1 MPEKVDDF
9 FVNTINSLL
18 KGFEPVVIETEELMH
33 ALEELPPLDE
43 SSFKTKIDEIV
54 SAYTQG
60 RDTES
65 FGSL

>member
-1 MPEKVDDF
+1 
-9 FVNTINSLL
+9 
-18 KGFEPVVIETEELMH
+18 MH

-60 RDTES
+60 RDTGKLRIIVKRKES
-65 FGSL
+65 EEHYAF